1 MMITHS
7 SLECFK
13 QCRRK
18 YKLRYIDEIVT
29 KTKSNA
35 LEFGSAMHRVLEEY
49 FRRMAVIKADCHA
62 EFYAKTVLKDYIE
75 EFINKLS
82 VDQAYNLEDEDWQ
95 KLFALSSGYIT
106 KWMKE
111 DLQFELY
118 GCEVE
123 FENPFLIEGASF
135 SGKIDAVVQNTIDG
149 RYYIIEHKTASIVD
163 DAYISQKVI
172 DSQTLSY
179 ALGVKQTLGIQV
191 SGVIDDIITKPK
203 IRQKKGE
210 SKEEFYNRIY
220 NDVNDDN
227 FNRIVIPIEQEDLE
241 AFDNELRRACFDLL
255 TSFNEGGD
263 AFYKCTGS
271 CIGRYGACEYLP
283 LCKSKGK
290 CEDYNELYENRVA
303 HEELSDVMRGT
314 N

>member
-135 SGKIDAVVQNTIDG
+135 SGKIDA
-149 RYYIIEHKTASIVD
+149 
-163 DAYISQKVI
+163 
-172 DSQTLSY
+172 
-179 ALGVKQTLGIQV
+179 
-191 SGVIDDIITKPK
+191 
-203 IRQKKGE
+203 
-210 SKEEFYNRIY
+210 
-220 NDVNDDN
+220 
-227 FNRIVIPIEQEDLE
+227 
-241 AFDNELRRACFDLL
+241 
-255 TSFNEGGD
+255 
-263 AFYKCTGS
+263 
-271 CIGRYGACEYLP
+271 
-283 LCKSKGK
+283 
-290 CEDYNELYENRVA
+290 
-303 HEELSDVMRGT
+303 
-314 N
+314 